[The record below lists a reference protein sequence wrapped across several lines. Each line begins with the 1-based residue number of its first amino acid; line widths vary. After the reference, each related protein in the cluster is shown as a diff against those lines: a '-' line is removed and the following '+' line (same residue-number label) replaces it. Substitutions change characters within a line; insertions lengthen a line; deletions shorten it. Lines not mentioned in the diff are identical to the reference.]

1 MIVKKQEYNPI
12 DNDEYL
18 LSIKQKRVKT
28 VQNIMK
34 KRKTSINQLIISNLQ
49 F

>member
-12 DNDEYL
+12 DNDKYL

-34 KRKTSINQLIISNLQ
+34 KRKTSIN
-49 F
+49 

>member
-12 DNDEYL
+12 NNDEYL

-28 VQNIMK
+28 IQNIMK
-34 KRKTSINQLIISNLQ
+34 KHKISIDELSANYGFS
-49 F
+49 